1 MGRRSYGRWKESS
14 RKRLSRVNM
23 ADSLKEG
30 KKPAE
35 AIYQGCLIRFRPI
48 MMTTLSAL
56 LAPLPI
62 AVGFGAGAESRR
74 PMDLAVVGGLLFSQ
88 IILYYPGHLCLPGSA
103 AAKDKQKSPIISLA
117 GRGFQK
123 MRRKKLLFGRLGA
136 RMMAESETAS
146 SLSKRKAGWGILFR
160 VFALGAWVMAASACA
175 HPISSLVRAEADPTL
190 TLAKVLENPKA
201 YLGSIVIWG
210 GVISKVSRGA
220 EGSRL
225 LVIQAPLDSHGRP
238 QTQETQG
245 AFIART
251 SESLDPRVYRRGLKI
266 TLAGDIEAVEE
277 KNLGPMEYPRPVLRI
292 IEIHP
297 WKEELFPLT
306 HGNWEGGLYAP
317 ASPFEE
323 PFLKPGNGE

>member
-1 MGRRSYGRWKESS
+1 
-14 RKRLSRVNM
+14 M

-62 AVGFGAGAESRR
+62 AIGFSAGAESRR

-103 AAKDKQKSPIISLA
+103 AAKDKQKSPIISLG

-160 VFALGAWVMAASACA
+160 VFALGDWVMAAGACA

-190 TLAKVLENPKA
+190 TLPKVLENPKA

-210 GVISKVSRGA
+210 GVISKVSRGT

-225 LVIQAPLDSHGRP
+225 LVIQAPLDSRGYP
-238 QTQETQG
+238 QTRVTQG
-245 AFIART
+245 EFIAWT
-251 SESLDPRVYRRGLKI
+251 SESLDPRVYRRGLTI
-266 TLAGDIEAVEE
+266 TLAGEIDDVEE
-277 KNLGPMEYPRPVLRI
+277 KKQSPMEYPLPVLRI
-292 IEIHP
+292 IQMHP
-297 WKEELFPLT
+297 WEEKHFPLT
-306 HGNWEGGLYAP
+306 HGNWKEGLYFP
-317 ASPFEE
+317 SSPFEE
-323 PFLKPGNGE
+323 PFTNPRD